1 MFLEE
6 SYIKKRNLTKLV
18 YVRKE
23 KKPKLEIFISLLFK
37 GKNHKIGNANSN
49 IAFPQL
55 HVKKTIFFD
64 FNKRRYSE
72 TLKKPEVELE
82 FKLILI
88 YYY

>member
-49 IAFPQL
+49 IAFP
-55 HVKKTIFFD
+55 
-64 FNKRRYSE
+64 
-72 TLKKPEVELE
+72 
-82 FKLILI
+82 
-88 YYY
+88 